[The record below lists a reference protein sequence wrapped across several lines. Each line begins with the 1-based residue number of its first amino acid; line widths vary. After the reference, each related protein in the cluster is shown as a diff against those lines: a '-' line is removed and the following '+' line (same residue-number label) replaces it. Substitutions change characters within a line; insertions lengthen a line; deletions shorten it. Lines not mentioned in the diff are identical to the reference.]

1 MSKELL
7 GLAASFLTVFSL
19 FPQVI
24 KVYRTQRTTDLS
36 LGRYSMIFA
45 GTFLW
50 SVYFWGYNWLAF
62 VNETLCTILYSY
74 ILFMKLTEKKRADKP
89 A

>member
-50 SVYFWGYNWLAF
+50 SIYFWRDNWLAF
-62 VNETLCTILYSY
+62 VNEGLCAILYSY
-74 ILFMKLTEKKRADKP
+74 ILYMKLTEKGREE
-89 A
+89 